1 MRVEEVRVCRF
12 CGYIDA
18 VDRTGTCTCCGLYHG
33 LAILP
38 RQAAE
43 QLARRLRL
51 RVWRR
56 RLFRLLLAGVVIGA
70 VAGWALR
77 AYFDRGIDPPRATT
91 DISASIG
98 PQTWAQVRR
107 TPENTGFISD
117 PAPHPQRIKWVYQT
131 EKRLLASP
139 SVVGNHVYLATEDG
153 RTLALSRQTG
163 QLVWAY
169 ANGGPSSSTPAVAG
183 DSVVVASRPGRVVAL
198 SRDEGVLRWETPIPG
213 SILASPIVVN
223 GTVYVGAAD
232 RNLYALDA
240 ATGRRRWAFPTP
252 SWVVSAVAH
261 ADNRVLV
268 TSQGSLLYVVGSE
281 TGTER
286 LVYNTGLGRQV
297 LAGVAIE
304 GDRAYFGSIGRRV
317 WAIDWRSTTY
327 PLERA
332 LLFWKTNLFLW
343 GVLSKPPVQKGT
355 LWSTRVGGDVLHTPA
370 LAHDTVYAAAAKGEV
385 VALAAATGAKRWAT
399 DLGVKITAAPIVA
412 GESVL
417 IGTETGSVFG
427 LDAHTGKVLWDFK
440 TEDRITG
447 SPIVVGDTMYVVSH
461 DGKLYAV
468 SS

>member
-1 MRVEEVRVCRF
+1 
-12 CGYIDA
+12 
-18 VDRTGTCTCCGLYHG
+18 
-33 LAILP
+33 
-38 RQAAE
+38 
-43 QLARRLRL
+43 
-51 RVWRR
+51 
-56 RLFRLLLAGVVIGA
+56 
-70 VAGWALR
+70 
-77 AYFDRGIDPPRATT
+77 
-91 DISASIG
+91 
-98 PQTWAQVRR
+98 
-107 TPENTGFISD
+107 
-117 PAPHPQRIKWVYQT
+117 
-131 EKRLLASP
+131 
-139 SVVGNHVYLATEDG
+139 
-153 RTLALSRQTG
+153 
-163 QLVWAY
+163 
-169 ANGGPSSSTPAVAG
+169 
-183 DSVVVASRPGRVVAL
+183 
-198 SRDEGVLRWETPIPG
+198 
-213 SILASPIVVN
+213 
-223 GTVYVGAAD
+223 
-232 RNLYALDA
+232 
-240 ATGRRRWAFPTP
+240 
-252 SWVVSAVAH
+252 
-261 ADNRVLV
+261 
-268 TSQGSLLYVVGSE
+268 
-281 TGTER
+281 
-286 LVYNTGLGRQV
+286 